1 MINYVLNFKRN
12 ILYFPRKI
20 QVPLL
25 SPEIQGHICR
35 MFSVE
40 IQSIFFLFVPTRTA
54 VIFVTFLLGIP
65 MVMNGGI
72 YLLNLVD
79 YSVSGF
85 PLLFVGILEAVAI
98 SWIYGEYSGFLLL
111 ASFCVWCE
119 WHRFRS
125 SYGML
130 QGRIEHYGVK
140 LAPAK
145 FC

>member
-1 MINYVLNFKRN
+1 
-12 ILYFPRKI
+12 
-20 QVPLL
+20 
-25 SPEIQGHICR
+25 
-35 MFSVE
+35 
-40 IQSIFFLFVPTRTA
+40 
-54 VIFVTFLLGIP
+54 

-111 ASFCVWCE
+111 AFFVFGVNDIGLE
-119 WHRFRS
+119 
-125 SYGML
+125 ML

-140 LAPAK
+140 LAPEK
-145 FC
+145 CC